1 MKPVE
6 IRDLLEMDFYGN
18 LQARGKNVLFVKGHA
33 DQKNN
38 DYTYDLMLCRE
49 GKIYQITDRKNVRSY
64 VFEDKNTI
72 WFVREENGQSQLYRM
87 YLKGGEA
94 LCKATIDRSGVSIL
108 GFVDENCMALSYIQ
122 KAVDD
127 HDLANDYEVLDES
140 PWYENDKGFVSGQRI
155 ALATYDLES
164 NTFQE
169 IEKFAIAYSWGSRT

>member
-72 WFVREENGQSQLYRM
+72 HILVTSLY
-87 YLKGGEA
+87 
-94 LCKATIDRSGVSIL
+94 V
-108 GFVDENCMALSYIQ
+108 
-122 KAVDD
+122 
-127 HDLANDYEVLDES
+127 
-140 PWYENDKGFVSGQRI
+140 
-155 ALATYDLES
+155 
-164 NTFQE
+164 
-169 IEKFAIAYSWGSRT
+169 